1 MSGPADGR
9 TTDSRTALLV
19 IDVQVNQVED
29 WPVLHAPAM
38 LAGIVALVER
48 ARAAGVPVVFVQ
60 NDGGDGEPDLPG
72 TPGWALH
79 PALGCRPEE
88 AVVRKTT
95 TDSFHETGL
104 AELLAA
110 RGIDRLVIC
119 GFQTDWCI
127 NATVRRAAAEGY
139 ATTLVSDLHSTMDQG
154 REDPAV
160 TIERHN
166 RELGALVTLLEAAAV
181 TF

>member
-1 MSGPADGR
+1 MSGGVGG
-9 TTDSRTALLV
+9 RTALLV
-19 IDVQVNQVED
+19 VDVQVNQVED
-29 WPVLHAPAM
+29 WPVLHAQAM

-48 ARAAGVPVVFVQ
+48 ARAAGTPVIFVQ
-60 NDGGDGEPDLPG
+60 NDGGEGEPDVPG

-79 PALGCRPEE
+79 PALGRRPDE

-104 AELLAA
+104 AALLAA
-110 RGIDRLVIC
+110 DGIDALVVC

-127 NATVRRAAAEGY
+127 DATVRRAAADGY
-139 ATTLVSDLHSTMDQG
+139 ATTLVADLHSTMDQG
-154 REDPAV
+154 REDPAL

-166 RELGALVTLLEAAAV
+166 RELASIVTLRTAAEVA
-181 TF
+181 FGA